1 MAEGLVTFFKYKRLG
16 FYQRGTEYC
25 EPLSMANMLSNLH
38 SWFNTRTSLADTLL
52 WDDETPGYQLRK
64 KVYLKSIQHNN
75 ETGDYILILWRAV
88 GNGNGVY
95 GIRSNAALNDNA
107 LYNAN
112 DAGNGD
118 DIIWG
123 EPSYYWF
130 IPRHNVFASIKFP
143 SSIADTKLMNS
154 FLKDFMW
161 LHSTLRPKFRETKEN
176 SKGGMYTSVHFRSES
191 GENLWFGIESEQ
203 FTKLTNQADLGQIA
217 SEITHFVRREV
228 ISAREMQSSGWRRLC
243 GSLPFISNEITRD
256 TRRIEII
263 VDASPTAD
271 ELRGMLDT
279 YHEEFSHV
287 GDDWSNLGFKKD
299 GVGGICWL
307 DKFVVK
313 NTLLVSEL
321 GEQNEDSGH
330 YTTQR
335 LFNALHLTRD
345 RLLSPFSGG
354 HVVSSQVAENII

>member
-1 MAEGLVTFFKYKRLG
+1 
-16 FYQRGTEYC
+16 
-25 EPLSMANMLSNLH
+25 
-38 SWFNTRTSLADTLL
+38 
-52 WDDETPGYQLRK
+52 
-64 KVYLKSIQHNN
+64 
-75 ETGDYILILWRAV
+75 
-88 GNGNGVY
+88 
-95 GIRSNAALNDNA
+95 
-107 LYNAN
+107 
-112 DAGNGD
+112 
-118 DIIWG
+118 
-123 EPSYYWF
+123 
-130 IPRHNVFASIKFP
+130 
-143 SSIADTKLMNS
+143 
-154 FLKDFMW
+154 MW

-313 NTLLVSEL
+313 NTLLVSEF

-354 HVVSSQVAENII
+354 HVVSSPVAESII

>member
-1 MAEGLVTFFKYKRLG
+1 MCF
-16 FYQRGTEYC
+16 
-25 EPLSMANMLSNLH
+25 
-38 SWFNTRTSLADTLL
+38 ADLNSF
-52 WDDETPGYQLRK
+52 R
-64 KVYLKSIQHNN
+64 VKSIQHNN

-176 SKGGMYTSVHFRSES
+176 SKGGMVIPPFLGAFKSRGHAAFARCC
-191 GENLWFGIESEQ
+191 FG
-203 FTKLTNQADLGQIA
+203 
-217 SEITHFVRREV
+217 V
-228 ISAREMQSSGWRRLC
+228 
-243 GSLPFISNEITRD
+243 
-256 TRRIEII
+256 
-263 VDASPTAD
+263 
-271 ELRGMLDT
+271 
-279 YHEEFSHV
+279 
-287 GDDWSNLGFKKD
+287 
-299 GVGGICWL
+299 
-307 DKFVVK
+307 
-313 NTLLVSEL
+313 
-321 GEQNEDSGH
+321 
-330 YTTQR
+330 
-335 LFNALHLTRD
+335 
-345 RLLSPFSGG
+345 
-354 HVVSSQVAENII
+354 